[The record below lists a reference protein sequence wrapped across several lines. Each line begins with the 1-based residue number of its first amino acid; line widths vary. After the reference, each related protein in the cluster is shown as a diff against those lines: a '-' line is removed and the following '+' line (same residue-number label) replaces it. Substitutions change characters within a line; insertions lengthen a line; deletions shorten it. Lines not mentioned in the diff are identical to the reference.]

1 MDPMRLYPSLPDEI
15 LHHIIE
21 YVAYTPE
28 MSGAIDLGSRSIGNG
43 KSLFKHASPELVESP
58 RFFPAN
64 IEIRH
69 DKDAEKLEKDLA
81 LCAKFTKNLAI
92 GAFDAPLL
100 FAPPHP
106 HLLRDLCC
114 VMDKDEVVIE
124 HERLTTPWRPQG
136 YQRLE
141 VPGQMHA
148 ATLDWPTGRHRV
160 QRQREH

>member
-1 MDPMRLYPSLPDEI
+1 MPHPNSSSLST
-15 LHHIIE
+15 L
-21 YVAYTPE
+21 
-28 MSGAIDLGSRSIGNG
+28 
-43 KSLFKHASPELVESP
+43 
-58 RFFPAN
+58 FPAN

-92 GAFDAPLL
+92 GAFGAPLL
-100 FAPPHP
+100 FASPHP

-114 VMDKDEVVIE
+114 VMDKDEVVIV

-148 ATLDWPTGRHRV
+148 ATLSHRSPPSSTPT
-160 QRQREH
+160 